1 MKAMGFARRAVT
13 ISAMTALVLSP
24 ALLSAAK
31 VRRST
36 RSKKAPQVHA
46 QVVDF
51 FAGRNAGKIEVQFI
65 PKNARQATVKIKNKT
80 DKPISIKL
88 PEAFAA
94 VPTAVL
100 AQMGGMGGGMGGG
113 GMGGGGMGGM
123 GGGGMGGGGGG
134 GQGMGGGMGGGGM
147 GGGGMGG
154 GGMGGGGMGGGGM
167 GGGGGGMFNLEPS
180 RERKI
185 KVETLCL
192 EEGKKDPTPRMK
204 YTMIPIERFTKQQDV
219 IELCKM
225 VGNGQ
230 VPRNSA
236 QAAAWHLT
244 DKLSWW
250 ELANKDRIRLS
261 NGYFRRYFSPR
272 EIGYAIRIA
281 NEAVRRG
288 QQSQRSSLA
297 SDDVA
302 KLESLSNQ

>member
-13 ISAMTALVLSP
+13 LSAMTALVLSP

-100 AQMGGMGGGMGGG
+100 AQI
-113 GMGGGGMGGM
+113 
-123 GGGGMGGGGGG
+123 
-134 GQGMGGGMGGGGM
+134 
-147 GGGGMGG
+147 
-154 GGMGGGGMGGGGM
+154 GGM

>member
-1 MKAMGFARRAVT
+1 MKAIGFARRAVT
-13 ISAMTALVLSP
+13 LSAMTALVLSP

-36 RSKKAPQVHA
+36 RSKRAPQVHA
-46 QVVDF
+46 QVVEF
-51 FAGRNAGKIEVQFI
+51 FAGRDAGKIEVQYI

-100 AQMGGMGGGMGGG
+100 AQMGGGMG
-113 GMGGGGMGGM
+113 
-123 GGGGMGGGGGG
+123 
-134 GQGMGGGMGGGGM
+134 GGGMGGGGM

-154 GGMGGGGMGGGGM
+154 GGMGGGGGGGQGQGGGMGGGGGGMGGGGMGGGGMGGGGGGM

-288 QQSQRSSLA
+288 QHSQRNSLA